1 MRNLFNE
8 WKENATRFLEV
19 RANLLKL
26 TIVER
31 ASNVLSFLIY
41 IFILIFLA
49 IAVLIFL
56 GLALKE
62 TFAQWFNSAIGG
74 AFATL
79 GFYLLLVLIVV
90 LMRKSV
96 LNSFASIFV
105 RMLTAEDEEEDDLA
119 HAKKIQVKD

>member
-19 RANLLKL
+19 RGNLLKL
-26 TIVER
+26 TLIER
-31 ASNVLSFLIY
+31 TSNVLSFLIY
-41 IFILIFLA
+41 VFILMFLA

-56 GLALKE
+56 GIALKE
-62 TFAQWFNSAIGG
+62 LFTQWFDSAVGG

-79 GFYLLLVLIVV
+79 GFYLLLVLIAF

-96 LNSFASIFV
+96 LSSFASIFV
-105 RMLTAEDEEEDDLA
+105 RLLTAEDEDDDLA
-119 HAKKIQVKD
+119 HAQKIQVKD